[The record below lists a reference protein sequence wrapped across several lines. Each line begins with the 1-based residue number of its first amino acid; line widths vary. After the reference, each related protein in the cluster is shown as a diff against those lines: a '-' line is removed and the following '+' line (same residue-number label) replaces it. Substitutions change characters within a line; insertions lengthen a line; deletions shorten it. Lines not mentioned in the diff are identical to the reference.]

1 MEARHAQIL
10 ARLTLLAAVFT
21 LMVIAK
27 GAYTRLTDAGLG
39 CPDWPGC
46 YGFLTVPS
54 GDKVELAEQAFPD
67 TPVEAFKAWVEMI
80 HRYMATVLGVLIV
93 AITVLGVKWAPSDK
107 SQGWPRKHLYFLL
120 FLVCLQGA
128 FGAWTVT
135 LKLLPKIV
143 TLHLIGGF
151 SVLTTLALLSA
162 RFYRWSPER
171 EVSPTQRAGLARLLP
186 LGWVALAALCIQIF
200 LGGWTSTNYAA
211 LACPDLPK
219 CQGQW
224 WPPTDFKTGFDL
236 IQDVGPNYLG
246 GQLDN
251 DARVAIHLTHR
262 IGAIVV
268 TVLVGALSLLMMV
281 RGGGGFYS
289 RAGALMMA
297 ALWVQIALGLSNIL
311 YQLPLSVATL
321 HNVGAAVLLQIL
333 VLSVW
338 SLRRVAADAIAPQSM
353 QPRWARA

>member
-1 MEARHAQIL
+1 METAKARTL
-10 ARLTLLAAVFT
+10 FRLTVLATFFA
-21 LMVIAK
+21 LMVIGK

-54 GDKVELAEQAFPD
+54 GDNINLAEQAFPD

-80 HRYMATVLGVLIV
+80 HRYMATLLGVLII
-93 AITVLGVKWAPSDK
+93 AIMVLGLRWAPKGDS
-107 SQGWPRKHLYFLL
+107 SGWPKKHLYFLL
-120 FLVCLQGA
+120 ALVCLQGA

-151 SVLTTLALLSA
+151 SVLTTLSLLA
-162 RFYRWSPER
+162 VRFRRWRPEATLSGEQSR
-171 EVSPTQRAGLARLLP
+171 SLRGLIP
-186 LGWVALAALCIQIF
+186 LGWLALVVLCVQIF

-224 WPPTDFKTGFDL
+224 LPPTDFKTGFDL

-262 IGAIVV
+262 IGAIVA
-268 TVLVGALSLLMMV
+268 TLVIGALAIGLMR
-281 RGGGGFYS
+281 RGRGSVYGRVGGY
-289 RAGALMMA
+289 LMLT
-297 ALWVQIALGLSNIL
+297 LWVQVGLGLSNIL
-311 YQLPLSVATL
+311 YQLPLSVATA
-321 HNVGAAVLLQIL
+321 HNVVAAILLQVL
-333 VLSVW
+333 VIGLLA
-338 SLRRVAADAIAPQSM
+338 LRRTAKVEVLQKGWAAA
-353 QPRWARA
+353 